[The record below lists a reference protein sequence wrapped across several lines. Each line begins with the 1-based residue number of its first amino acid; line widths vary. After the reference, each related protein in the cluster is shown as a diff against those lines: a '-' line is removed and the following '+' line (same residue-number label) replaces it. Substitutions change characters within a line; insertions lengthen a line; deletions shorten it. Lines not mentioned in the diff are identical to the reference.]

1 MSENFNEHE
10 NPWVGTDR
18 ACVQYAKSGR
28 SSCKGCKEKIEKG
41 EVRIGTG
48 KGGPEGDPKYSGYGW
63 LHPVGTCV
71 NTDKIP
77 AKIRRVNN
85 YCAYGDY
92 DSWPGMS
99 VLTVGEAQ
107 SVVHALS
114 AAAPNGSVVMA
125 ANPPAAKVEKPAKAE
140 KPVKAPK
147 AKAEKPVKAPKAKA
161 EKPVKAPKAAKKVAA
176 KAKKPVK
183 VKAVAVLVAVND
195 APRFTPRDRSK
206 SNAYSR
212 R

>member
-1 MSENFNEHE
+1 M
-10 NPWVGTDR
+10 
-18 ACVQYAKSGR
+18 
-28 SSCKGCKEKIEKG
+28 
-41 EVRIGTG
+41 
-48 KGGPEGDPKYSGYGW
+48 
-63 LHPVGTCV
+63 

-147 AKAEKPVKAPKAKA
+147 AKAEKPVKAPKA
-161 EKPVKAPKAAKKVAA
+161 AKKVAA

-183 VKAVAVLVAVND
+183 VKAVAVLVAVDD

>member
-1 MSENFNEHE
+1 M
-10 NPWVGTDR
+10 
-18 ACVQYAKSGR
+18 
-28 SSCKGCKEKIEKG
+28 
-41 EVRIGTG
+41 
-48 KGGPEGDPKYSGYGW
+48 
-63 LHPVGTCV
+63 

-147 AKAEKPVKAPKAKA
+147 A
-161 EKPVKAPKAAKKVAA
+161 AKKVAA

>member
-1 MSENFNEHE
+1 
-10 NPWVGTDR
+10 
-18 ACVQYAKSGR
+18 
-28 SSCKGCKEKIEKG
+28 
-41 EVRIGTG
+41 
-48 KGGPEGDPKYSGYGW
+48 
-63 LHPVGTCV
+63 V

>member
-1 MSENFNEHE
+1 M
-10 NPWVGTDR
+10 
-18 ACVQYAKSGR
+18 
-28 SSCKGCKEKIEKG
+28 
-41 EVRIGTG
+41 
-48 KGGPEGDPKYSGYGW
+48 
-63 LHPVGTCV
+63 

-147 AKAEKPVKAPKAKA
+147 AKAEKPVKAPKA
-161 EKPVKAPKAAKKVAA
+161 AKKVAA